1 MYLKYFDKFLN
12 QEPYFHIDEQEWEHI
27 KTTFDKEMRNI
38 SGKLGAK
45 VSITEDSKMTDNEF
59 LIKNGIN

>member
-27 KTTFDKEMRNI
+27 KTTFDKDDVKESMD
-38 SGKLGAK
+38 K
-45 VSITEDSKMTDNEF
+45 VQ
-59 LIKNGIN
+59 